1 VITVI
6 PFGPQAPVALEGAL
20 ARLGHPHRRAVRPDQ
35 AAPAGPLVLAGTGP
49 LDLACAEL
57 KAAGWWLDLPD
68 LLAGGRGVLGIGAG
82 LHLLAEGSEECPRGS
97 GLGLIPGIVR
107 RLGPGVRVPH
117 FGWSPVRA
125 CRTHPLLSAFRDD
138 WLFFA
143 HCHALDPTSETL
155 ADAVHGR
162 PFAVLECR
170 GRAVG
175 LQAQPEKSGPAGLD
189 LLAGLLGA
197 MGEFPESRGAN

>member
-1 VITVI
+1 VITVVS
-6 PFGPQAPVALEGAL
+6 FGPQGPAALVGVL
-20 ARLGHPHRRAVRPDQ
+20 ARLGYPHRQAPGPDQ
-35 AAPAGPLVLAGTGP
+35 AAPSGPVFLAGMGP
-49 LDLACAEL
+49 LDQACAEL
-57 KAAGWWLDLPD
+57 KASGWWRSLPD
-68 LLAGGRGVLGIGAG
+68 LAADGRTVLGIGAG

-107 RLGPGVRVPH
+107 RLGPGAKVPH
-117 FGWSPVRA
+117 WGWSRVRA

-162 PFAVLECR
+162 PFAVLESR
-170 GRAVG
+170 GRTVG
-175 LQAQPEKSGPAGLD
+175 LQAHPERSGAAGQD
-189 LLAGLLGA
+189 LLHGLLSA
-197 MGEFPESRGAN
+197 LGECPESRGAN